1 MPGRQKDFH
10 ERADLLYI
18 GGFQHTPN
26 VDAVLYFVQS
36 IYPLIKLQLPDI
48 RFYILGSKPP
58 DEILDLATDSS
69 IVVTG
74 YLKDVAPYFNQ
85 CRLSVAPLRYG
96 AGLKGKVITS
106 LSYGLPMVASTIAC
120 EGIGLEDQINI
131 LIADDPAEFAKKV
144 IRLYTDAAL
153 WNRLSTAGFEKVNRD
168 YSAAATR
175 SYFERLFL
183 SLQPDEEGVP
193 VPGLVGPELAA
204 VSQSANGRSKSRG
217 NDRSWFS
224 DLKRR

>member
-1 MPGRQKDFH
+1 M
-10 ERADLLYI
+10 YI

-36 IYPLIKLQLPDI
+36 IYPLIKLNLPDI
-48 RFYILGSKPP
+48 KFYILGSKPP
-58 DEILDLATDSS
+58 DEIVDLATDSS

-74 YLKDVAPYFNQ
+74 YLEDVAPYFNR

-120 EGIGLEDQINI
+120 EGIGLEDEINI
-131 LIADDPAEFAKKV
+131 LIADDPAEFAEKV
-144 IRLYTDAAL
+144 IRLYTDATL

-175 SYFERLFL
+175 SYFEHLFM
-183 SLQPDEEGVP
+183 SLGQPREKNVP
-193 VPGLVGPELAA
+193 VLKLVEQKFAAGPR
-204 VSQSANGRSKSRG
+204 QSANG
-217 NDRSWFS
+217 
-224 DLKRR
+224 